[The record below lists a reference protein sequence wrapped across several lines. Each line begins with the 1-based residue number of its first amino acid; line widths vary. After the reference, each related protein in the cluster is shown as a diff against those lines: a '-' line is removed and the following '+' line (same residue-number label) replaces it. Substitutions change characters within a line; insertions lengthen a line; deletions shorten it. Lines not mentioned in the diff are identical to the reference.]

1 MLILGLETSCDD
13 TAAAVLQG
21 RNSLLSNVINDQTN
35 IHSKF
40 GGIVPELAGR
50 SHIDQVHRVINQSLQ
65 SAHVKLKDIDL
76 IAVTIGPGLIGSL
89 LVGVNAAKGIA
100 YGLGIPLIGVNH
112 LEGHLLAIYLQ
123 KQVDFPFISLV
134 VSGGHTDL
142 YRVDHFG
149 KYKILGRTRDD
160 AAGESFDKV
169 AKMLGHKY
177 PGGPKIEKIAKDG
190 NPNAHKFPR
199 AYLDNNSLDFSFS
212 GLKTSVK
219 TFIQAA
225 EKLYKEGFTELVM
238 VAGSDRIQE
247 FQRLL
252 DRYNGKPDKKGNVV
266 FDFPDGVKVVSSGER
281 DPDSADPTEAISASV
296 MRKAAQDGDFDTFK
310 KGSPLKEPDAKKMYL
325 DVRKFMGVREEREMG
340 DDYDS
345 LRDAYLTGKIWNVGE
360 SVETEHG
367 TGEVVRK
374 GTNYIS
380 YMVEGGKVYKSWLTD
395 IAERNYK
402 KEYANYQGTPEQ
414 IARRSS
420 RNKAR
425 RAMGDKVVKGMDV
438 GHKDNN
444 PLNNDPKNLRN
455 EDPSKNRREPRL
467 REEDELDEMSW
478 YKTALA
484 KISQMS
490 HPRHYE
496 KMVKR
501 YAADMKKPELK
512 NKTASYIAA
521 NIANDYRGQDG
532 RKLVQYINKLVD
544 DGKLPKE
551 LKAEYQEEETMQT
564 FSDLVKQINEVK
576 QDKDVKD
583 K

>member
-123 KQVDFPFISLV
+123 KQVEFPFISLV

-199 AYLDNNSLDFSFS
+199 AYLENNSLDFSFS

-219 TFIQAA
+219 TFIQNREDGKSIHLTDNDIAA
-225 EKLYKEGFTELVM
+225 GFQESVVEVLSNKIIKACKKENLTRVVVTGG
-238 VAGSDRIQE
+238 VAA
-247 FQRLL
+247 
-252 DRYNGKPDKKGNVV
+252 NGALRKAVKSACDNLSYEAY
-266 FDFPDGVKVVSSGER
+266 FPDPVYCTDNAAMIACAGYHRYKSS
-281 DPDSADPTEAISASV
+281 PDSKVDLLNLDAS
-296 MRKAAQDGDFDTFK
+296 T
-310 KGSPLKEPDAKKMYL
+310 
-325 DVRKFMGVREEREMG
+325 
-340 DDYDS
+340 
-345 LRDAYLTGKIWNVGE
+345 
-360 SVETEHG
+360 
-367 TGEVVRK
+367 
-374 GTNYIS
+374 
-380 YMVEGGKVYKSWLTD
+380 
-395 IAERNYK
+395 
-402 KEYANYQGTPEQ
+402 
-414 IARRSS
+414 SS
-420 RNKAR
+420 IL
-425 RAMGDKVVKGMDV
+425 G
-438 GHKDNN
+438 
-444 PLNNDPKNLRN
+444 
-455 EDPSKNRREPRL
+455 
-467 REEDELDEMSW
+467 
-478 YKTALA
+478 
-484 KISQMS
+484 
-490 HPRHYE
+490 
-496 KMVKR
+496 
-501 YAADMKKPELK
+501 
-512 NKTASYIAA
+512 
-521 NIANDYRGQDG
+521 
-532 RKLVQYINKLVD
+532 
-544 DGKLPKE
+544 
-551 LKAEYQEEETMQT
+551 
-564 FSDLVKQINEVK
+564 
-576 QDKDVKD
+576 
-583 K
+583 